1 MSHFQSE
8 HPTPPQTDEYGN
20 PVHHGVTG
28 ATTGTG
34 YGTHGTGTAPGGHG
48 VTTLPRS
55 GSCSSSS
62 DEDDGLGGRRKKKG
76 LTQKIKEKLPGGANK
91 DDQYGTP
98 ATATPY
104 GGQHQ
109 DDPYGTTHTTA
120 TKPGHGT
127 ATGEHQEKGIMD
139 KIKEKLPGGHSTTR

>member
-1 MSHFQSE
+1 MSKFQSD

-34 YGTHGTGTAPGGHG
+34 CGTH
-48 VTTLPRS
+48 
-55 GSCSSSS
+55 
-62 DEDDGLGGRRKKKG
+62 
-76 LTQKIKEKLPGGANK
+76 
-91 DDQYGTP
+91 
-98 ATATPY
+98 

-109 DDPYGTTHTTA
+109 EKGMVDKVKDKLPCGGGGTHKDDAYGTTDTTMP

-127 ATGEHQEKGIMD
+127 APGEHQEKGMMD
-139 KIKEKLPGGHSTTR
+139 KIKEKLPGGRGTTQ